1 MKHQSPQEI
10 AAVATTFPLPRQP
23 KMSRKE
29 RLEYWASILERH
41 DGPLNALRQIE
52 YLSPVERR
60 AYRGANTPLTIAFS
74 DPVLREEGLKSDR
87 LGDTMEFFGLN
98 DNDAHRLLC
107 DCRYYG
113 AMTGERVAERLR
125 RHAQRQEFR
134 TRVMN
139 AIGRFFGRTA

>member
-1 MKHQSPQEI
+1 
-10 AAVATTFPLPRQP
+10 
-23 KMSRKE
+23 
-29 RLEYWASILERH
+29 
-41 DGPLNALRQIE
+41 
-52 YLSPVERR
+52 
-60 AYRGANTPLTIAFS
+60 LTIAFS

-139 AIGRFFGRTA
+139 AIGRFFGRTARGAGRRGQPTARPLSASDPCRNKATGPTAMPRLRRAARCGPKVRRAPADPRGFS